1 MRTLAKSLVA
11 LAASAAPL
19 FAQVA
24 GTANVGPIQ
33 FLMTTVGSTN
43 NAANPAGDLTGFVSA
58 GSITFGAS
66 TVGISRFFC
75 VDDNRQITIPG
86 TSDVWVTRLDAT
98 DWSRTLVGSSLGN
111 VVAAARYTQAA
122 GYAGAVTFGDIA
134 FNQNQQRNM
143 WRATDGVAAINSPTS
158 AAVVLSNWYVLTGRD
173 NFGNQ
178 QELIA
183 TVVPEPSTYALV
195 ATGLVALGVAARRR
209 RRA

>member
-1 MRTLAKSLVA
+1 MRTVAKSLLV
-11 LAASAAPL
+11 LAASAAPV

-33 FLMTTVGSTN
+33 FLMTTVGSGN
-43 NAANPAGDLTGFVSA
+43 NAPSPVGDLTGFVA
-58 GSITFGAS
+58 NGSITFS
-66 TVGISRFFC
+66 STTVGINRFFC
-75 VDDNRQITIPG
+75 VDDNRQITLPG
-86 TSDVWVTRLDAT
+86 VSDVWITRLDAT
-98 DWSRTLVGSSLGN
+98 DWSRTLVGGALGN
-111 VVAAARYTQAA
+111 AVAASRYTTAA
-122 GYAGAVTFGDIA
+122 GYAGAVTVGDIA
-134 FNQNQQRNM
+134 FNQNQQRNI
-143 WRATDGVAAINSPTS
+143 WRATDGVAAINGPTS
-158 AAVVLSNWYVLTGRD
+158 AAVVLTNWYVVTGRD